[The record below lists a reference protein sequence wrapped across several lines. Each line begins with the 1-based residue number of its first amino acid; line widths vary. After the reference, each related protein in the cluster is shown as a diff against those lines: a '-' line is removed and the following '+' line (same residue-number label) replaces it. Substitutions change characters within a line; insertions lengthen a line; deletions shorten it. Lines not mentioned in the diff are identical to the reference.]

1 MYDSDKKTEMMKL
14 VHKYEKEKRKDAVKR
29 RMKDLEVYE
38 ERTKIILARQV
49 EEKLEKNV
57 RADQSRVRD

>member
-1 MYDSDKKTEMMKL
+1 
-14 VHKYEKEKRKDAVKR
+14 
-29 RMKDLEVYE
+29 MKDLEVYE